1 MSGAAQALGTLMFME
16 AAAVLDE
23 FNPSGAR
30 GSVAA
35 MMRLTVIQSGKVSI
49 DDMLAGKI
57 RDEIVL
63 SEQTFVHA

>member
-1 MSGAAQALGTLMFME
+1 LRAKNG
-16 AAAVLDE
+16 LDNGVH
-23 FNPSGAR
+23 F
-30 GSVAA
+30 
-35 MMRLTVIQSGKVSI
+35 TVIQNGKVSI

>member
-1 MSGAAQALGTLMFME
+1 
-16 AAAVLDE
+16 
-23 FNPSGAR
+23 
-30 GSVAA
+30 
-35 MMRLTVIQSGKVSI
+35 VIQNGKVSI